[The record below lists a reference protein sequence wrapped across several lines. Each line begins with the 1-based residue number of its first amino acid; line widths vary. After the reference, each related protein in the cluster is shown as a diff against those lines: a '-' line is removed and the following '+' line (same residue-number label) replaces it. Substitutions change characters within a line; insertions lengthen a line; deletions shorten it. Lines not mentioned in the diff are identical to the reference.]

1 MKIVAERM
9 RTLRE
14 SIKVSQLKLSKMVD
28 VTQSAINRYE
38 QGKTAV
44 PDIVIL
50 KYADYFDVSA
60 DYLLGR
66 TDKPQGMMYNYEP
79 EILKSKMLRDDE
91 WSEFIDACFDS
102 RSPMN
107 KRLKKMMLEMA
118 QEGGRE

>member
-28 VTQSAINRYE
+28 VTQSGINRYE

-79 EILKSKMLRDDE
+79 EILKSKILQEDE
-91 WSEFIDACFDS
+91 WSEFIEACFDP
-102 RSPMN
+102 RSPMY
-107 KRLKKMMLEMA
+107 KKLKETMMNMSC
-118 QEGGRE
+118 GGDK